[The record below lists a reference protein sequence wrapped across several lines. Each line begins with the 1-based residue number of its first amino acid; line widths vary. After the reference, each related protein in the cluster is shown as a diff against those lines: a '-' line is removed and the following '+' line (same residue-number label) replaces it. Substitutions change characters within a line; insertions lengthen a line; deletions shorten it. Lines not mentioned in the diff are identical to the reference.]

1 MKKIIIAAGVVLIT
15 AVSFGQKKELK
26 KAEKAIKSG
35 NFTEAMAQID
45 AAESLLG
52 AADDMQKSKFYA
64 VKAMAL
70 SKAANTNFDKMKMAA
85 EAYAKA
91 AELAGNISP
100 ELEAGITQLRTD
112 LINEAVKDQ
121 KANNHASASEKLF
134 ISYNITKRDTSD
146 LYFAAGS
153 AVNAKDM
160 DNAIKYYKMLLDLG
174 YNGSSTSYVATEKET
189 GQVTPFGSKSLRD
202 LSVKSGQYIK
212 PDIQK
217 EPSKKGEILRNMTLI
232 YIEQGKSDE
241 AKAIL
246 AKARKENPT
255 DVSLIQ
261 AEANMAYQLEDFA
274 NYNRLMEEVVK
285 SDPTNPELYF
295 NLGVGATGNGD
306 IQKAFS
312 YYEKAIELKPDY
324 RDAIMNYAIL
334 KLDAEK
340 VIVEE
345 MNGLGSSNADN
356 ARYDI
361 LKEKRV
367 NIYKEAAPYLEKA
380 LALDDSGTNNTN
392 VMKTL
397 LSIYSQLGED
407 AKYKALKAKLD
418 GM

>member
-1 MKKIIIAAGVVLIT
+1 MIT
-15 AVSFGQKKELK
+15 TVSFGQKKELK

-35 NFTEAMAQID
+35 DFTEAMTQLS
-45 AAESLLG
+45 AAEALLG
-52 AADDMQKSKFYA
+52 DADDAQKSKFYA
-64 VKAMAL
+64 VKGMAL
-70 SKAANTNFDKMKMAA
+70 SKSAKNDFSKMKMAA

-91 AELAGNISP
+91 AELAGKISP
-100 ELEAGITQLRTD
+100 ELDAGIAQLRTD
-112 LINEAVKDQ
+112 LINSAVKDQ
-121 KANNHASASEKLF
+121 KADNHSNASEKLF
-134 ISYNITKRDTSD
+134 VSYNMTKRDTSD
-146 LYFAAGS
+146 LYYAAGS

-174 YNGSSTSYVATEKET
+174 YNGSSTTYVATDKAT
-189 GQVTPFGSKSLRD
+189 GEVTPFGSKELRD
-202 LSVKSGQYIK
+202 ISVRTGQYIK
-212 PDIQK
+212 PDVQK
-217 EPSKKGEILRNMTLI
+217 EASKKGEILRNMTLI
-232 YIEQGKSDE
+232 YIEQGKADE

-246 AKARKENPT
+246 AKARQENPT

-261 AEANMAYQLEDFA
+261 AEANMAYQLKDYA
-274 NYNRLMEEVVK
+274 TYNKLMEEVVK

-306 IQKAFS
+306 TDKAFS

-340 VIVEE
+340 AIVEE

-356 ARYDI
+356 ARYDV
-361 LKEKRV
+361 LKEKRIAV
-367 NIYKEAAPYLEKA
+367 YKDAAPYLEKA
-380 LALDDSGTNNTN
+380 LELDTAAGTESTN

-397 LSIYSQLGED
+397 MSIYSQLGED
-407 AKYKALKAKLD
+407 AKYKALKTKLE